1 MLLFICVKRLQSRSW
16 NFYKGISLYK
26 RKDSPQFYGRL
37 IINGKHYRKYLDTEN
52 FNEGEELLFQW
63 KIELPL
69 YLMVA

>member
-1 MLLFICVKRLQSRSW
+1 
-16 NFYKGISLYK
+16 
-26 RKDSPQFYGRL
+26 PQFYGRL